1 MGFCIGW
8 NTELGWR
15 GFNHFSYLAF
25 DGALFRRAQGVDDA
39 DALIY
44 LDRNGLLGYP
54 AVSVLQDGQRG
65 LGVARPSG
73 VEQKLAAFH
82 LAVCAALLFGYLGY
96 MVKLFQSLVLH
107 R

>member
-1 MGFCIGW
+1 MGFCIVTFDF
-8 NTELGWR
+8 NWR
-15 GFNHFSYLAF
+15 RFDYFSYLAF
-25 DGALFRRAQGVDDA
+25 DSALFRRAQGVDDA

-44 LDRNGLLGYP
+44 LDRDGLLGYP

-73 VEQKLAAFH
+73 VKQKLAAFH